1 MGLQHKR
8 GPSLSPNEISEW
20 SNLGFFFEKR
30 VKKKLCPIWCVCFND
45 CFTRRHFPVVF
56 FRGKKRKNLPNDL
69 VWKEIWKMTELLKI
83 TKLNVR
89 KKIVSNA
96 WTEIYTYTRLFCA
109 QIKGGGQIV
118 EHYLLNDSIHTI
130 KDMLPLGINIYFLD
144 IALWEG
150 LFSEDV

>member
-1 MGLQHKR
+1 
-8 GPSLSPNEISEW
+8 
-20 SNLGFFFEKR
+20 
-30 VKKKLCPIWCVCFND
+30 
-45 CFTRRHFPVVF
+45 
-56 FRGKKRKNLPNDL
+56 
-69 VWKEIWKMTELLKI
+69 MTELLKI

-144 IALWEG
+144 IGLWEG